1 MIKLSQSALQLLDFT
16 EACLLQGLCTPQ
28 KYLRACKAIW
38 EIDFKMQKQFMLDK
52 KLEVSYDK

>member
-1 MIKLSQSALQLLDFT
+1 MIQLSQSALQLLDFT

-38 EIDFKMQKQFMLDK
+38 ETDFKMQKQFIK
-52 KLEVSYDK
+52 KQEVKYDR